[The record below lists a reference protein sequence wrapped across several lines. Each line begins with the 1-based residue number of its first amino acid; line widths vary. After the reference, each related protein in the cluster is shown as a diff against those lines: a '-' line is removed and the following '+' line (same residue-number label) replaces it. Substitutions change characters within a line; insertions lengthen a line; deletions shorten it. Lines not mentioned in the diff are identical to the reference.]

1 MSVVIAECITSN
13 YWIHSLGCGKNAT
26 IWQPCR
32 TSLPSDRSSAKSN
45 AIWKCRAGEL
55 LCTRCF
61 PERGKVFIHLRF
73 LFASLPF
80 FTELIL
86 TVLFSGIFC
95 SFYLTILK
103 FCLLIYCI
111 IDVWILTLWEIFKC
125 PYTMQRRAC
134 SALCEK
140 AKNEPLAKIVNGFLK
155 LHLRCLTEFWKR
167 LSWDRE
173 RLTYLNEK
181 SLNIKDINHL
191 CKYW

>member
-1 MSVVIAECITSN
+1 MCVLSDNWRAYGLVPFNHLSIMSVVIAECITSN

-32 TSLPSDRSSAKSN
+32 TSLPSDRSSAKSH

-55 LCTRCF
+55 LRTRCY

-103 FCLLIYCI
+103 FCLLVYCI
-111 IDVWILTLWEIFKC
+111 YWRLNIDFVRNFQVSLYNAETCVFSTLW
-125 PYTMQRRAC
+125 
-134 SALCEK
+134 
-140 AKNEPLAKIVNGFLK
+140 KI
-155 LHLRCLTEFWKR
+155 
-167 LSWDRE
+167 
-173 RLTYLNEK
+173 
-181 SLNIKDINHL
+181 
-191 CKYW
+191 